1 MPMAPNESR
10 GRISPV
16 VIAGVVL
23 VVAFALIAARQM
35 LRPQQQE
42 DLVEQIQAVGGFVTN
57 DPPPTLAERISAYQ
71 SGSGWLA
78 TYSAVGLYTSDI
90 TGEWLRKHDNLAALK
105 ITDLKLSE
113 TALTD
118 VELARLV
125 EAHPLHVLQ
134 LREEQVGEETVAALA
149 GRKEL
154 MILELRDC
162 PIGDDQLARLPLE
175 QLDELRIDGTR
186 VTPEGLEALRRAQ
199 KIVELTIDGRQ
210 LSDGTGKLLN
220 AMPQLRDLQLF
231 GSAVT
236 DEHLDQLHNVPQ
248 LEFIQL
254 SRTAVSDDGV
264 KLLRAALPKCDV
276 VVR

>member
-1 MPMAPNESR
+1 MRMAPNESR

-16 VIAGVVL
+16 VIVGGLL
-23 VVAFALIAARQM
+23 VAAFAVIAARQM
-35 LRPQQQE
+35 LRPREQQ

-78 TYSAVGLYTSDI
+78 TYTAVGLYTSDI

-118 VELARLV
+118 AELARFV
-125 EAHPLHVLQ
+125 AAHPVHVLQ
-134 LREEQVGEETVAALA
+134 LRQEQIGEETVAALA
-149 GRKEL
+149 DL
-154 MILELRDC
+154 MDLTILELRDC
-162 PIGDDQLARLPLE
+162 PIADDQLARLPLE

-186 VTPEGLEALRRAQ
+186 VTAEGMEALRRAER
-199 KIVELTIDGRQ
+199 IVELTIGGRQ
-210 LSDGTGKLLN
+210 LGGGTGNLLK

-231 GSAVT
+231 GSDVT

-254 SRTAVSDDGV
+254 SRTAVSDEGV